1 MAGWVVLMVRVPS
14 EPARHRVAVWREL
27 RKAGATPL
35 GPGAWALP
43 DLPAVEAVLDRVAE
57 LVQRASGDL
66 LRLRS
71 TGLDEVDNDLLL
83 ARYHSARDDEWREF
97 LADCD
102 KYLAELVKEHTHEKY
117 TLAELEEEEQ
127 SLDRL
132 RRWYRE
138 IRGRDLIGKS
148 NPVADKVLKECVARF
163 DEYAE
168 AVYRKLGDP
177 GPAPGS

>member
-1 MAGWVVLMVRVPS
+1 MMTEWVVLVVRVPS
-14 EPARHRVAVWREL
+14 EPARHRIAVWREL
-27 RKAGATPL
+27 RKAGAIQLSAGT
-35 GPGAWALP
+35 WALP
-43 DLPAVEAVLDRVAE
+43 DVPAVRDVVTRVQE
-57 LVQRASGDL
+57 LVHKAAGDL

-71 TGLDEVDNDLLL
+71 TGLETADAQTLL
-83 ARYHSARDDEWREF
+83 ARYRSARGEEWQEF

-102 KYLAELVKEHTHEKY
+102 KYLAELVSEHTKEKY

-138 IRGRDLIGKS
+138 IRGRDLQRSGG
-148 NPVADKVLKECVARF
+148 VAEADQKLKECTARF

-168 AVYRKLGDP
+168 TVYRRLGDP
-177 GPAPGS
+177 SP